1 MTFAELQRLN
11 ADLCPGSIV
20 WFWVLPVESGSV
32 GLWHVVSFQTSKSGA
47 CVYQHLPTA
56 AYSNALG
63 PDKKEVP
70 LERFSVND
78 RVDDG
83 NLTWPR
89 RPYYGSR
96 LEFAPARSRT
106 VVLSDVQY
114 QDQEYWHPIPEPH
127 QHHEASSF
135 EAMLLRGTGIDD
147 RRQRQHNAKNPTPL
161 ILRASPTA
169 PMPAS
174 RIRL

>member
-11 ADLCPGSIV
+11 VDLCPGSIV
-20 WFWVLPVESGSV
+20 WLWVLSAESGSI
-32 GLWHVVSFQTSKSGA
+32 GLWHVVSFHTSKSGA
-47 CVYQHLPTA
+47 CH
-56 AYSNALG
+56 
-63 PDKKEVP
+63 
-70 LERFSVND
+70 

-114 QDQEYWHPIPEPH
+114 QDQECWHPIPEPH
-127 QHHEASSF
+127 QHHEASNK
-135 EAMLLRGTGIDD
+135 RGSAN
-147 RRQRQHNAKNPTPL
+147 NAKNPTPL

-174 RIRL
+174 RISCKFPESYRALTGHSSIFN